1 MSKIEQAQAAYKDKN
16 YFCQKSNFEIK
27 GNRPQL
33 IAITVTLNANTGTQS
48 TQHSAYLLAVKW
60 QCHTHLPR
68 VEHSAT
74 W

>member
-1 MSKIEQAQAAYKDKN
+1 MSEIEQAQAVSKDKN
-16 YFCQKSNFEIK
+16 YFSKKSHFEIK

-33 IAITVTLNANTGTQS
+33 IAITVTLNANTGTQG

-68 VEHSAT
+68 LEHRAT